1 MDRKASSK
9 RAVKSS
15 ANPNPAAG
23 GAADK
28 KKRKKKKEKKTL
40 GTARKK
46 RGNSSSTPSTSDETS
61 LDKHHGKINKHHSH
75 SALLPN
81 ETRQGN
87 TKQCLKATDTSSKV
101 GGDEAQVISSSS
113 SVDQLASSLNESLRW
128 DGILEDP
135 VAEQERIRIYKQNRQ
150 MRYLAVQKSLQKDIQ
165 LQEGDLPNIQP
176 HKANPYIISSKKY
189 RLLAT
194 KEQPKS
200 FFWGSNQPEVQKSQ
214 LAI

>member
-46 RGNSSSTPSTSDETS
+46 R
-61 LDKHHGKINKHHSH
+61 DKHHGKINKHHSH